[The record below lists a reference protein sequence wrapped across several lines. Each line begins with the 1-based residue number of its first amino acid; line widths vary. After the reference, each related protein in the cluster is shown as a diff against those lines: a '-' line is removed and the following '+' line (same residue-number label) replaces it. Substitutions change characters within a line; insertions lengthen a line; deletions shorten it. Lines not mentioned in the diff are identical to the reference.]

1 MSDFIVN
8 VADKV
13 VENERSKK
21 KTIRGVYIDD
31 DVWAKLKEVA
41 NDRGMT
47 PSKLLRETLR
57 AALGM

>member
-13 VENERSKK
+13 VENERTKK

-41 NDRGMT
+41 NERGMT

>member
-13 VENERSKK
+13 VESERSKK

>member
-8 VADKV
+8 VADRV
-13 VENERSKK
+13 AENERSRK
-21 KTIRGVYIDD
+21 KTIRGIYIDD

-41 NDRGMT
+41 NERGMT
-47 PSKLLRETLR
+47 PSKLIRETLR

>member
-8 VADKV
+8 VADRV
-13 VENERSKK
+13 AENERSRK
-21 KTIRGVYIDD
+21 KTIRGIYIDD

-41 NDRGMT
+41 NERGMT